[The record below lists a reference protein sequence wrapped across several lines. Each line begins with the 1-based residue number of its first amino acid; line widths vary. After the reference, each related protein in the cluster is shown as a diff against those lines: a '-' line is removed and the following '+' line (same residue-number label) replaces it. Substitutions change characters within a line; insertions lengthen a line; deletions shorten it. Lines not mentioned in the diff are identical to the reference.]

1 MNKVIINFAIVSCF
15 ALGATLA
22 HAENGKSAPKAAK
35 KSVNYYEAYDPHGV
49 VQTGP
54 GGVPGVIHPIHP
66 IQMASPDE
74 GVAAPN
80 APTPPIKEMSD
91 PGHRKVDGA

>member
-22 HAENGKSAPKAAK
+22 HAEDSKSAPKAAK

-49 VQTGP
+49 AQTGP
-54 GGVPGVIHPIHP
+54 GGAQGVMHPTHPIH
-66 IQMASPDE
+66 MDSDE
-74 GVAAPN
+74 GVVSPN
-80 APTPPIKEMSD
+80 APIPKPQYMND

>member
-15 ALGATLA
+15 AFGATLA
-22 HAENGKSAPKAAK
+22 HAENGKSAPKAST

-54 GGVPGVIHPIHP
+54 GGAQGVMHPKHP
-66 IQMASPDE
+66 IQMNSDE
-74 GVAAPN
+74 GVASPN
-80 APTPPIKEMSD
+80 APTPPTQHSH
-91 PGHRKVDGA
+91 PGGHRSVDGA